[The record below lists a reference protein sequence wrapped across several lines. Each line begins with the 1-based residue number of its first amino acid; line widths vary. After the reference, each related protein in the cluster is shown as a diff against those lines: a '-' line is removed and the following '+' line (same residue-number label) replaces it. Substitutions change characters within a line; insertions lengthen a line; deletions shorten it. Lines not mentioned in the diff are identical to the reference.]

1 MWIKVDKWFF
11 LFSLLIFIYFLNM
24 KPLSEVAPCLLD
36 IQIQIQ
42 IQAVCS
48 KITAQRRGSYFLSK
62 EKEKYVH
69 TEETYMV

>member
-1 MWIKVDKWFF
+1 
-11 LFSLLIFIYFLNM
+11 M

-36 IQIQIQ
+36 IQIQ

>member
-1 MWIKVDKWFF
+1 
-11 LFSLLIFIYFLNM
+11 M
-24 KPLSEVAPCLLD
+24 KPLSEVAPCHLD
-36 IQIQIQ
+36 IQIQ